1 MSKSKSP
8 KRMPA
13 TSAELYDVAEVV
25 LDDADNL
32 YRNWLDACRQQLAF
46 FENDLDTARA
56 TTDAVAKKAIA
67 LTAKNLAAE
76 FQFAHKLMRAKD
88 ASEIVHLQLEFYQ
101 KQCDGLAAQL
111 QDLGETAIRTAEQA
125 S

>member
-1 MSKSKSP
+1 MSKNP
-8 KRMPA
+8 RRMPA
-13 TSAELYDVAEVV
+13 TSAELYDVAEVI

-32 YRNWLDACRQQLAF
+32 YRNWLDGCRQQLVL
-46 FENDLDTARA
+46 FENYLDSARA

-67 LTAKNLAAE
+67 LTAKNLAAA
-76 FQFAHKLMRAKD
+76 FQYAHKLMRAKD

-101 KQCDGLAAQL
+101 KQCGGLAAQL
-111 QDLGETAIRTAEQA
+111 QDLGETAIRTAELA